1 MTIPDDHPLRDLFTV
16 LTKRTFVQRLRWSD
30 PLVVTYVANLL
41 VDFTHVDQLYRIHN
55 SKGLRQEEV
64 AAMLREADVLLDA
77 GSFERERE
85 VHRHIGDFT
94 LFMAGI
100 FPEFLK
106 RLKIRQLIHHQDF
119 LVDYIKVG
127 KHSYG
132 NVAEFDYGEHKD
144 SVLLYRKLSENFEL
158 CVVGLGYIREYL
170 ERLPNRAYQTAKRIL
185 SH

>member
-1 MTIPDDHPLRDLFTV
+1 MTVPENHPLRSLFNA
-16 LTKRTFVQRLRWSD
+16 LTRRTFMQRLKWSD
-30 PLVVTYVANLL
+30 PVVSGYVSNLL
-41 VDFTHVDQLYRIHN
+41 IDFTHVDQLYRIHN
-55 SKGLRQEEV
+55 RQGLRQEEV
-64 AAMLREADVLLDA
+64 AGMLLEADVLLEA

-85 VHRHIGDFT
+85 VHKHIGDFT
-94 LFMAGI
+94 LFMAGV
-100 FPEFLK
+100 FPEFLQ
-106 RLKIRQLIHHQDF
+106 RLKVRQLIHHQDF

-170 ERLPNRAYQTAKRIL
+170 ERLPSKAYLTAKRIL

>member
-1 MTIPDDHPLRDLFTV
+1 MNVPENHPLRDLFSTV
-16 LTKRTFVQRLRWSD
+16 TKRAFVQRLKWSD
-30 PLVVTYVANLL
+30 PTVAGYVSNLL
-41 VDFTHVDQLYRIHN
+41 VNFTHVDQLYRIHN
-55 SKGLRQEEV
+55 SQGKTQEEV
-64 AAMLREADVLLDA
+64 AGMLMEADVLLEA

-85 VHRHIGDFT
+85 VHKHIGDFT
-94 LFMAGI
+94 LFMAGV

-106 RLKIRQLIHHQDF
+106 RLKVRQLIHHPDF
-119 LVDYIKVG
+119 LVDYIKLG

-144 SVLLYRKLSENFEL
+144 SVPLYRKLSENFEL
-158 CVVGLGYIREYL
+158 CVIGLGYIRECL